1 MKINKYYFLLF
12 FASLITYS
20 QTFEEVSEIVYNK
33 CTSCHRPGESGP
45 INFTNYEDYRS
56 AVGEVRG
63 LTFIEQYI
71 VELRSK
77 RGDYDDK

>member
-1 MKINKYYFLLF
+1 MDDSYEGSKIIRHIRERLDELQEGMM
-12 FASLITYS
+12 A
-20 QTFEEVSEIVYNK
+20 
-33 CTSCHRPGESGP
+33 G
-45 INFTNYEDYRS
+45 NFTNYEDYRS

-77 RGDYDDK
+77 RGDYDDE

>member
-1 MKINKYYFLLF
+1 MDDFSY
-12 FASLITYS
+12 ITTKVI
-20 QTFEEVSEIVYNK
+20 QHIRERLDELQ
-33 CTSCHRPGESGP
+33 ESMMAG
-45 INFTNYEDYRS
+45 NFIKYEDYRS

-77 RGDYDDK
+77 TGDHDEA

>member
-1 MKINKYYFLLF
+1 MDDISYATSKIVR
-12 FASLITYS
+12 LIRERLDELQEGMMAGS
-20 QTFEEVSEIVYNK
+20 
-33 CTSCHRPGESGP
+33 
-45 INFTNYEDYRS
+45 FTNYEDYRS

-77 RGDYDDK
+77 AGDYDED